1 MVDEKIPPLTCARLD
16 APVVLAHGLFG
27 YDRIGLGRLTLSS
40 YFRGIPGSLRAGGNL
55 VLVTRVPPIAGVKL
69 RARALARAIDL
80 AFPGR
85 PVHVSG
91 HSMGGLDARPL
102 RADPAWAGRVLSL
115 TTVGTPH
122 LGSAIA
128 DLSRVKA
135 GRVYRLLRVMKIEHK
150 GFLDLTRRAARAVN
164 RGVPAPRSIPC
175 FSVAGDPA
183 AGHVC
188 WPLKP
193 FHEVLAALEGP
204 NDGLVS
210 VESALAFGTPLPGW
224 PVDHF
229 RQMNWLAPRSGPS
242 SPASVNG
249 LYVALLDNLA
259 RQGFAAKDDGPDPA
273 APFASKN
280 ARRVFPRGGPLIRS
294 LLPRRAVE

>member
-1 MVDEKIPPLTCARLD
+1 MADEKFTPAPCARLD

-27 YDRIGLGRLTLSS
+27 YDRIGLGRLTLSH

-55 VLVTRVPPIAGVKL
+55 VLVTRVPPISGVKL
-69 RARALARAIDL
+69 RALALAREIDL

-85 PVHVSG
+85 PVHIIG
-91 HSMGGLDARPL
+91 HSMGGLDARQL
-102 RADPAWAGRVLSL
+102 LADPAWAGRVLSL

-135 GRVYRLLRVMKIEHK
+135 GRVYRLLRTLKIEHK

-164 RGVPAPRSIPC
+164 RGDAAPRAVPC

-188 WPLKP
+188 WPLRP
-193 FHEVLAALEGP
+193 FHEILSELEGP

-224 PVDHF
+224 SVDHF
-229 RQMNWLAPRSGPS
+229 RQMNWLSPRSGPS
-242 SPASVNG
+242 SPASVHG
-249 LYVALLDNLA
+249 LYAALLDNLA
-259 RQGFAAKDDGPDPA
+259 RQGFAARRDGP
-273 APFASKN
+273 APTAPTASVCD
-280 ARRVFPRGGPLIRS
+280 RRFFPRRGARVRS